1 MKKYYPI
8 VWWYNV
14 LCYFKKKPFRFLHKR
29 HNSYPT
35 TYKIRYLNERV
46 EGGYIH
52 SPNNL
57 QDKAIVAYNTV
68 ILDNSII
75 AGEAYIINAIV
86 ENSFIGGLVR
96 IEGTQTTVTNSQISG
111 SVHIIN
117 SRIINSH
124 ISKHTVNIRDSE
136 IIDSYIESGYFINHT
151 RVYSSNL
158 TKYHCYTNSSPI
170 YRKTENNLT
179 KILFDYDACTHH
191 SVNTDFSTGTILRTL
206 DLRLIHCQDDSLNVK
221 DLEEGAMDFIKNTTR
236 LYILGL
242 FKSLAYYSIY
252 KRLDTKLDKLSN
264 IF

>member
-8 VWWYNV
+8 VWWYNI
-14 LCYFKKKPFRFLHKR
+14 LCYFKKKPFRFLHKK
-29 HNSYPT
+29 HDGYPT
-35 TYKIRYLNERV
+35 TYKIIYLNERV

-111 SVHIIN
+111 SVQIVN

-124 ISKHTVNIRDSE
+124 ISKHTAYIRDSV
-136 IIDSYIESGYFINHT
+136 IMDSNIESGYFINHA

-158 TKYHCYTNSSPI
+158 TKYHCYTDSFPI

-179 KILFDYDACTHH
+179 KILFDYDAYTHD
-191 SVNTDFSTGTILRTL
+191 SVNTNFSAGTILRTP
-206 DLRLIHCQDDSLNVK
+206 DLRLIHCLEGSLNVK
-221 DLEEGAMDFIKNTTR
+221 DLEEETIVLIKSTTR
-236 LYILGL
+236 LYIFGL
-242 FKSLAYYSIY
+242 LKSLAHYSIY